1 MGLRREEDRDLKDD
15 TIFSVNVRL
24 DHQEMHIDTH
34 FYSILSL
41 LAETNGV
48 WSSARFILF
57 LLTYILNKTFYIKSA
72 MKRLFLINIHK
83 DDVKN
88 LDEEKE

>member
-1 MGLRREEDRDLKDD
+1 MGLRHEKERDLDGD

-24 DHQEMHIDTH
+24 DHQIMHIDTH
-34 FYSILSL
+34 FYSIFSL

-48 WSSARFILF
+48 WSSTRVILF
-57 LLTYILNKTFYIKSA
+57 LLTYILNKTLYINSV
-72 MKRLFLINIHK
+72 MKRLFLINIHN

-88 LDEEKE
+88 LDKEKE